1 MGEMTYF
8 QISFSSPE
16 KIIDIGKNDQL
27 VLKPSVNGGRKQ
39 GGKGPTYLLPD
50 YSLEKREMHITE

>member
-8 QISFSSPE
+8 QISFSSPD

-39 GGKGPTYLLPD
+39 GGKGPTYPLPD
-50 YSLEKREMHITE
+50 